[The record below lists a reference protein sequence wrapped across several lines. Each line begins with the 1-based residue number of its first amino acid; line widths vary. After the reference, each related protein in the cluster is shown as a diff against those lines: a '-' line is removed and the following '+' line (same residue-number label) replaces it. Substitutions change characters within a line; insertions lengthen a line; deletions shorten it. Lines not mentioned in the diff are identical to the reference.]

1 MYQFSIKKQE
11 SGGYRFELDGI
22 NIITE
27 EYVMQDGMHKLA
39 NPSKTIAYFNIDDN
53 IYGISNDSLK
63 LGTVEDLYESI
74 NKQYRIFKTP
84 SKTA

>member
-11 SGGYRFELDGI
+11 NGGYRFELDGI

-27 EYVMQDGMHKLA
+27 EYTLQDGRHKLL
-39 NPSKTIAYFNIDDN
+39 NPAKTIAYFNINDN

-63 LGTVEDLYESI
+63 LSTVEDLYDSI
-74 NKQYRIFKTP
+74 NKQYLIFTAPK
-84 SKTA
+84 KTA

>member
-1 MYQFSIKKQE
+1 MYQFNIKKQE
-11 SGGYRFELDGI
+11 SGGYRFELGGI

-27 EYVMQDGMHKLA
+27 EYTVQDGMHKLA
-39 NPSKTIAYFNIDDN
+39 NPAKTIAYFNIDDN

-63 LGTVEDLYESI
+63 LNTVEDLYDSI
-74 NKQYRIFKTP
+74 NKQYRIFTAP